1 MKKPRSY
8 AVFAD
13 EHEEDLLYL
22 ETDKVGHTIFATKSG
37 IYRFHNE
44 TDTIDGSV
52 FRRLVSYFEKLGPTD
67 PEGNH
72 LRIQALVM
80 EGEKKIEEKPQA
92 YWEYWGGWAGNHD
105 KRIDDAKCSNCGFK
119 HPTVRGGN
127 APDQLYKLCPHCGRH
142 MGHKEV

>member
-1 MKKPRSY
+1 MKHGYILSI
-8 AVFAD
+8 D
-13 EHEEDLLYL
+13 EMRAAIA
-22 ETDKVGHTIFATKSG
+22 GH
-37 IYRFHNE
+37 Y
-44 TDTIDGSV
+44 SV
-52 FRRLVSYFEKLGPTD
+52 SINDVAIQAF

-127 APDQLYKLCPHCGRH
+127 ASDQLYKLCPHCGRH

>member
-1 MKKPRSY
+1 MKHGYILSI
-8 AVFAD
+8 D
-13 EHEEDLLYL
+13 EMRAAIA
-22 ETDKVGHTIFATKSG
+22 GH
-37 IYRFHNE
+37 Y
-44 TDTIDGSV
+44 SV
-52 FRRLVSYFEKLGPTD
+52 SINDVAIQAF

-127 APDQLYKLCPHCGRH
+127 APDQLYKLCPHCGRY